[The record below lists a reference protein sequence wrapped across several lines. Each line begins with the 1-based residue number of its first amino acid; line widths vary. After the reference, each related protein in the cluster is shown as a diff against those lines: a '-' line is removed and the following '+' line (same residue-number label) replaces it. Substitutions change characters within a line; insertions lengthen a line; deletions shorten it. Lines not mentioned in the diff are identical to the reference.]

1 MGKFKIGDKV
11 KFLSSQGR
19 GIIRS
24 FAATNV
30 ANVED
35 ESGFEIPTLVSDLI
49 LDACDDAAG
58 AFFCSPR
65 ENKQE
70 EKSEAK
76 QNFSEQDYYP
86 SEQEEDYSEQRIS
99 SLYLNKMR
107 DQTSEGIYLCFVP
120 HEQRWLVYGDIDIYL
135 INHTKHRIIYSILLA
150 DEEKGFV
157 SEDFGTLEK
166 AEKILVETISRERLE
181 EWKKACVQLMFH
193 DDEAEKVLLPVN
205 CELKIRT
212 NKFFTEGSFIH
223 TAFFEE
229 KVIMY
234 PVCSMLTVG
243 TFLQNTNTKKDEA
256 NEKTNKQIIN
266 KVNHN
271 IEDSLLSRHKL
282 DAKTAE
288 VDLHIEELTENEGNM
303 KPEQMLKLQLDY
315 AVKCLNEAITE
326 NLDKII
332 FIHGVGQGILKK
344 ELCKELDKYK
354 GIHYF
359 AASMAKYGTGA
370 TEVYIGTSPTKA
382 L

>member
-11 KFLSSQGR
+11 KFLSNKGG

-35 ESGFEIPTLVSDLI
+35 ESGFEIPTLTSDLI
-49 LDACDDAAG
+49 LDACEDKAG
-58 AFFCSPR
+58 AFFCSSQESR
-65 ENKQE
+65 QE
-70 EKSEAK
+70 EQRETK
-76 QNFSEQDYYP
+76 QTFSQADYYP
-86 SEQEEDYSEQRIS
+86 SEEEESKVEQRIS
-99 SLYLNKMR
+99 PLYLNKMR

-135 INHTKHRIIYSILLA
+135 INHTKHRVIYSILLA

-166 AEKILVETISRERLE
+166 AEKILLETVSRERLE
-181 EWKKACVQLMFH
+181 AWKKACVQLMFH
-193 DDEAEKVLLPVN
+193 DDESEKIFLPVN

-212 NKFFTEGSFIH
+212 SKFFTEGSFIH

-229 KVIMY
+229 KAILY
-234 PVCSMLTVG
+234 PVCSMLAVG
-243 TFLQNTNTKKDEA
+243 TFLQNTAAGKNEA
-256 NEKTNKQIIN
+256 NEKTDKQIIN
-266 KVNHN
+266 KIGNN
-271 IEDSLLSRHKL
+271 IADTLLSRHML

-288 VDLHIEELTENEGNM
+288 VDLHIEELTENDKNM
-303 KPEQMLKLQLDY
+303 KPEQMLRLQLDY
-315 AVKCLNEAITE
+315 AIKCLNEAMTE
-326 NLDKII
+326 KLDKII
-332 FIHGVGQGILKK
+332 FIHGVGQGVLKK
-344 ELCKELDKYK
+344 ELCKEFDKYT

-370 TEVYIGTSPTKA
+370 TEVYIGNSLAKTR
-382 L
+382 

>member
-11 KFLSSQGR
+11 KFLSNQGG

-65 ENKQE
+65 ENTQE

-86 SEQEEDYSEQRIS
+86 SEQEENYSEQRIS
-99 SLYLNKMR
+99 PLYLNKMR
-107 DQTSEGIYLCFVP
+107 DRTSEGIYLCFVP

-181 EWKKACVQLMFH
+181 EWRKAFVQLMFH

-212 NKFFTEGSFIH
+212 NRFFTEGSFIH

-271 IEDSLLSRHKL
+271 IEDSLLNRHKL

-370 TEVYIGTSPTKA
+370 TEVYIGTSSTKA